1 MRTIR
6 FRGKN
11 KETGEWV
18 IGSLLI
24 SKQGVYIVPLPYINH
39 SLVEVDENSVGKY
52 TDLKDK
58 NGTKIYEGD
67 IIGDKNGIGVV
78 LYKDGILGIA
88 SYSYGFEH
96 ITDWTAFDHGIDY
109 PDRLSIM
116 GNIYDNPELLN
127 E

>member
-39 SLVEVDENSVGKY
+39 SLVEVDENSVGEY

-58 NGTKIYEGD
+58 NGTKIYEG
-67 IIGDKNGIGVV
+67 IIAQDLKENEN
-78 LYKDGILGIA
+78 KT
-88 SYSYGFEH
+88 SKE
-96 ITDWTAFDHGIDY
+96 
-109 PDRLSIM
+109 
-116 GNIYDNPELLN
+116 NNPR
-127 E
+127 